1 MREKPPYLRL
11 VSSEP
16 QEIDLVEHA
25 HAQSAKNSLRQRL
38 EWRGITLKDIAMSVL
53 VASVYLFAG
62 AFLLFGVFGL

>member
-16 QEIDLVEHA
+16 QEIDLR
-25 HAQSAKNSLRQRL
+25 AKNSLRERL

>member
-16 QEIDLVEHA
+16 QEIYNVTDLR
-25 HAQSAKNSLRQRL
+25 AKNSLRERL
-38 EWRGITLKDIAMSVL
+38 EWRGITLKDIAMAVIISS
-53 VASVYLFAG
+53 AYLFSG

>member
-16 QEIDLVEHA
+16 QEINFR
-25 HAQSAKNSLRQRL
+25 AKNSLRERL
-38 EWRGITLKDIAMSVL
+38 EWRGITLKDIAMAVIVSS
-53 VASVYLFAG
+53 AYLFSG

>member
-16 QEIDLVEHA
+16 QEINFR
-25 HAQSAKNSLRQRL
+25 AKNSLRERL

-53 VASVYLFAG
+53 VASAYIFGG
-62 AFLLFGVFGL
+62 ALLLFGIFGL

>member
-16 QEIDLVEHA
+16 QEIDLGG
-25 HAQSAKNSLRQRL
+25 HAQSAKNSLRERL
-38 EWRGITLKDIAMSVL
+38 EWRGITLKDIAMAVIVSS
-53 VASVYLFAG
+53 AYLFSG

>member
-16 QEIDLVEHA
+16 QEIN
-25 HAQSAKNSLRQRL
+25 SRAKNSLRERL

-53 VASVYLFAG
+53 VSSVYLFAG

>member
-16 QEIDLVEHA
+16 QEIN
-25 HAQSAKNSLRQRL
+25 SRAKNSLRERL

-53 VASVYLFAG
+53 VSSVYLFAG
-62 AFLLFGVFGL
+62 AFLLLGVFGL

>member
-16 QEIDLVEHA
+16 QEIN
-25 HAQSAKNSLRQRL
+25 SRAKNSLRERL
-38 EWRGITLKDIAMSVL
+38 EWRGITLKDIAMAVIISS
-53 VASVYLFAG
+53 AYLFSG

>member
-16 QEIDLVEHA
+16 QFE
-25 HAQSAKNSLRQRL
+25 AKNSLRQRL

-53 VASVYLFAG
+53 VASAYIFGG
-62 AFLLFGVFGL
+62 ALLLFGIFGL

>member
-16 QEIDLVEHA
+16 QEIDLR
-25 HAQSAKNSLRQRL
+25 AKNSLRERL
-38 EWRGITLKDIAMSVL
+38 EWRGITLKDIAMTVV
-53 VASVYLFAG
+53 VASTYLFAG